1 MQKKLPHED
10 EDSEGS
16 AQEQKSGEPG
26 ADNRPPGS
34 REPGRLNSFVRRT
47 ARSLLVAG
55 LLIVTGLVVGYF
67 AFQQPQASALNA
79 QVEQLATEKADLETQ
94 VAALQEDV
102 DALEPFEGENRALRA
117 SLDEAELH
125 VRLLSALTDV
135 QAAQLNLA
143 LGEID
148 SARLSL
154 SRTETKLED
163 LQELLPADQQGVVD
177 GMIQRLNLVLDGM
190 ESDAF
195 ASQSDLE
202 VLANSLLQLENT
214 LFIAP

>member
-1 MQKKLPHED
+1 
-10 EDSEGS
+10 
-16 AQEQKSGEPG
+16 
-26 ADNRPPGS
+26 
-34 REPGRLNSFVRRT
+34 
-47 ARSLLVAG
+47 
-55 LLIVTGLVVGYF
+55 
-67 AFQQPQASALNA
+67 
-79 QVEQLATEKADLETQ
+79 
-94 VAALQEDV
+94 
-102 DALEPFEGENRALRA
+102 LRA